1 MRTPLRVLILED
13 KASDAELMVYELR
26 RAGFAPEWRWVKTEA
41 EFLEFIDGPHDVI
54 LVDYNLPGYDALR
67 ALAVLKE
74 RGLEIPTIVVTGT
87 VGEEI
92 AVECIK
98 KGADDY
104 LLKDRMVRLG
114 AAVRQAVR
122 NRELLV
128 ERRNSEA
135 RILHLNKVLK
145 AVREVNQLI
154 VRERNPERLLAEACD
169 VLVGTRGFR
178 MVWIGLA
185 EPGNDVVVPAAWAG
199 EGADFLQEARI
210 NLAGEYGS
218 GPTSTAIL
226 EGRPNVCQDVASDPR
241 MAPWRRSAL
250 SRGFASILAAPI
262 RFENRVFGALVGYK
276 EKPHAFDGEEIH
288 LLSELAGDIGFAL
301 QSIEERSRRKKA
313 EEALRASEEYYR
325 NLVEISPDAILH
337 VAVDGKI
344 LHCNYRTCIAL
355 GYTSRDE
362 IIGRNAF
369 DMIAPEDARRGRDN
383 FRKTMEV
390 GTQRFNQY
398 TFVKKDGSRIPVEAS
413 STSVVGEDGKPT
425 GLIVVGR
432 DISERKRAEE
442 DLKTSEKRFRDI
454 ADNAQEWI
462 WEVDT
467 EGKYTYSSQTV
478 EKVLGYTPEEIL
490 QKHFHNVFHPDDRE
504 SLKTEALAAFAAKQ
518 PLRDFINRNVHKNGK
533 TVWLATSAFP
543 VLDEKGNL
551 QGYRGVD
558 TDITERKELEERFLQ
573 SQKMEAVG
581 RLAGGVAHDF
591 NNLLTTIIGTS
602 SLLLMK
608 LNARDASYERIRTIL
623 ETGERGARL
632 TRQLLAF
639 SRKEVFRP
647 EVLNLNEVI
656 QGMSKMVGRLIG
668 EDIGF
673 RFLLDPEIAA
683 VKADPGQIE
692 QVVLNLVVNARD
704 AMKNGGELYL
714 STDNV
719 TLGEEDCRQGS
730 EATPGEY
737 VRLVVSDTGPGI
749 PTEILDHIFEPF
761 FTTRE
766 EGTGLGLST
775 VYGIVNQLGGHV
787 SVDTALGRGSAFEIY
802 IPALPSSEGEEA
814 GKVKTPI
821 PVPDRFM
828 PKGRET
834 ILLVE
839 DEPNIREMLL
849 NVLSDLGYKVFSAES
864 AEDALETAAT
874 CNTRIDLLLTD
885 IVLPGKRG
893 TDLAVEMKR
902 RFADLQAIFMSGYT
916 EGWIKEAEVKDG
928 EARFLQKPF
937 ALFMLARMV
946 RDVLDGPV
954 RA

>member
-41 EFLEFIDGPHDVI
+41 EFLEFLDGPHDVI

-67 ALAVLKE
+67 ALEALKE

-87 VGEEI
+87 VGEEV

-104 LLKDRMVRLG
+104 LLKDRMARLG
-114 AAVRQAVR
+114 AAVRQAMR
-122 NRELLV
+122 NKELLV
-128 ERRNSEA
+128 ERRDSEA

-154 VRERNPERLLAEACD
+154 VRERNPERLLSEACT
-169 VLVGTRGFR
+169 VLVGTRGYR
-178 MVWIGLA
+178 MVWIGRA
-185 EPGNDVVVPAAWAG
+185 EPGNDGIVPVAWAG
-199 EGADFLQEARI
+199 EGTDFLQEARI
-210 NLAGEYGS
+210 PLTGEHGS
-218 GPTSTAIL
+218 GPTATAIL
-226 EGRPNVCQDVASDPR
+226 EGRPDVCRDIASDPR
-241 MAPWRRSAL
+241 MASWRRSAL
-250 SRGFASILAAPI
+250 SVGFASVLAAPI
-262 RFENRVFGALVGYK
+262 RFENRVFGVLVGYK
-276 EKPHAFDGEEIH
+276 EKPHAFDDEEIH
-288 LLSELAGDIGFAL
+288 LLSELAGDLGFAL
-301 QSIEERSRRKKA
+301 QTIEERSRRKKA
-313 EEALRASEEYYR
+313 EDALQASEEYYR

-337 VAVDGKI
+337 VAIDGKI

-355 GYTSRDE
+355 GYTTRDE

-369 DMIAPEDARRGRDN
+369 DLIAPEDARRGRDN
-383 FRKTMEV
+383 FRKTMEI

-398 TFVKKDGSRIPVEAS
+398 TFVRKDGTRIPVEAS
-413 STSVVGEDGKPT
+413 STSIVGDDGRPT

-467 EGKYTYSSQTV
+467 EGRYTYSSQMI
-478 EKVLGYTPEEIL
+478 ERILGYTPEEIL
-490 QKHFHNVFHPDDRE
+490 QRHFYDVFHPEDRE
-504 SLKTEALAAFAAKQ
+504 TLKTAALAAFAAKQ
-518 PLRDFINRNVHKNGK
+518 PLRDFINRNVHRNGK
-533 TVWLATSAFP
+533 TVWLATSGFP

-608 LNARDASYERIRTIL
+608 LKASDEYYEPIRAIL

-656 QGMSKMVGRLIG
+656 QGMSKLVGRLIG
-668 EDIGF
+668 EDINF

-704 AMKNGGELYL
+704 AMQKGGELYL

-719 TLGEEDCRQGS
+719 SLDEEDCLPGS
-730 EATPGEY
+730 EATPGDY
-737 VRLVVSDTGPGI
+737 VRLVISDTGSGI
-749 PTEILDHIFEPF
+749 PTDVMEHIFEPF
-761 FTTRE
+761 FTTRP

-775 VYGIVNQLGGHV
+775 VYGIVHQLGGHID
-787 SVDTALGRGSAFEIY
+787 VDTRLERGTAFEIY
-802 IPALPSSEGEEA
+802 IPALPSRVGEAA
-814 GKVKTPI
+814 GKETPPI
-821 PVPDRFM
+821 PATEMFM

-834 ILLVE
+834 VLLAE
-839 DEPNIREMLL
+839 DEPNIREMIL
-849 NVLSDLGYKVFSAES
+849 NVLSDLGYTVLSAAS
-864 AEDALETAAT
+864 AEDALETATAFKAP
-874 CNTRIDLLLTD
+874 IDLLLTD
-885 IVLPGKRG
+885 VVLPGKRG

-902 RFADLQAIFMSGYT
+902 RYADLQVIFMSGYT
-916 EGWIKEAEVKDG
+916 EGWIQGSEVKKGD
-928 EARFLQKPF
+928 AHFLQKPF

-954 RA
+954 RV